1 MENNSNTEINK
12 TDNTAAEPAAADK
25 PVNNITNTIPDNQP
39 KEEISSADKPMYD
52 YINDMGI
59 FAYSQKGENH
69 INSNKACQDKNK
81 YYYIEDKNIL
91 ICAVAD
97 GINSQYKQG
106 DNAECAVIAVVN
118 YLTSELKKVPDTKTL
133 FSNEQQIKKLM
144 QNAMDYAEQCII
156 KSYIEANILYD
167 DIHSDLT
174 FCLYD
179 GKELYFAH
187 SGDSGVIAV
196 DNNGSYKL
204 INNRWK
210 DNKAAIDKK
219 EKQYEKA
226 DNIAS
231 FIIATDGLL
240 DSFIKNK
247 DGNNC
252 VDITV
257 LSYIFTAN
265 LIYEQDI
272 KALCENYYDYT
283 KDEKLRNKV
292 KDDITLLAV
301 NNSKGKITETILNDG
316 SPKTTISDKA
326 ANNDENKKEPKSTE
340 PPLPKLEL
348 PPASYSFENKTGV
361 FAFSQKGQSHIEA
374 GTSCQDRCG
383 YRYVE
388 KQKVWICAI
397 ADGVGSCAYS
407 DYGSTCAVNS
417 ALDIIEKELNLLD
430 ANTVLTVE
438 YMGKL
443 LRKMM
448 QYAYDSV
455 KQKAVELGLLLYS
468 MQSTLTVAVYD
479 GNNLYFS
486 HAGDDGIVVLQRD
499 GKFNMITVRHKGE
512 ESSSVYPLQSVKTW
526 QYGMTKNVH
535 SFIMATDGVL
545 DAFVKNEYEN
555 NRIYLPFIQD
565 IFTASYKSK
574 DDVKSICDDYF
585 SYMSDSSYRK
595 VVKDDLTLIG
605 VTNSNDD
612 QNFVKPVFSKEEW
625 NKKTSEYA
633 EARKKALYS
642 EDQKGQQIAAK
653 TTAGK
658 YNPVQNTQQKPATA
672 QTNTKSNDNNVNQ
685 PNVTYSVNQSSAPD
699 SVNRPNS
706 GYKIIEKPKAVV
718 ERIGNACEKT
728 LQKACEM
735 TDEIAGEILTGI
747 SGRHG
752 ECNKNNNNN
761 GQK

>member
-499 GKFNMITVRHKGE
+499 GKFNMITVRH
-512 ESSSVYPLQSVKTW
+512 
-526 QYGMTKNVH
+526 
-535 SFIMATDGVL
+535 
-545 DAFVKNEYEN
+545 
-555 NRIYLPFIQD
+555 
-565 IFTASYKSK
+565 
-574 DDVKSICDDYF
+574 SICDDYF